1 VRLDGHG
8 GGQYRYGGVLAV
20 TVVVAVFALTAPE
33 GGGARGVELL
43 AAGATLVVA
52 VLTSRARLTT
62 RRRAGV
68 ALAVAVVV
76 GGSFSLIGHPHPV
89 LTLTACA
96 VLLAS
101 TACVILAGLI
111 RLVIER
117 GVVLQAVLGALAV
130 YVLVGLTFG
139 FVIGALA
146 TGFHSPYFTQG
157 DAVQSDRVY
166 FSFTT
171 LTTTGFGDFT
181 AATRVGHAIA
191 VLEMLIGQL
200 YLVTVIAMLVGNLR
214 RHQQ

>member
-1 VRLDGHG
+1 VARDGHG
-8 GGQYRYGGVLAV
+8 GGQYRYGAVLV
-20 TVVVAVFALTAPE
+20 LTLVVAVFALTAPE

-52 VLTSRARLTT
+52 ILTSRVRLTT
-62 RRRAGV
+62 RRRAGTLLT
-68 ALAVAVVV
+68 AAVVAA
-76 GGSFSLIGHPHPV
+76 GSFSLLGHPHPV
-89 LTLTACA
+89 LTLSACA
-96 VLLAS
+96 ALLAS
-101 TACVILAGLI
+101 TAAIILAGLV
-111 RLVIER
+111 RLVIDR
-117 GVVLQAVLGALAV
+117 GVGLQAVLGALAV

-146 TGFHSPYFTQG
+146 TGFHPAYFVSG

-171 LTTTGFGDFT
+171 LTTTGYGDFT
-181 AATRVGHAIA
+181 PATRIGHALA

-214 RHQQ
+214 RQR